1 MNQTLQ
7 VINARKA
14 IFLETDESP
23 TNVYVEMGVV
33 VRSLRAVVGALS
45 ISQTVASPPIL
56 AWERSYRLP
65 KAAVYLSAIVA
76 LAGSN

>member
-23 TNVYVEMGVV
+23 TNVYVE
-33 VRSLRAVVGALS
+33 VGRVQWGLHLGEDRQ
-45 ISQTVASPPIL
+45 IFPVAGQNRPEYFD
-56 AWERSYRLP
+56 A
-65 KAAVYLSAIVA
+65 
-76 LAGSN
+76 